1 MGSYLVLADWISI
14 HAPARGAT
22 DRRRTGRYQ
31 GYFNPRSREGSDDRV
46 PAAYVHQ
53 RLFQST
59 LPRGERRAGFLGY
72 VWRIYFNPRSREG
85 SDAAVA
91 ACASD
96 YFEFQST
103 LPRGERP
110 PGNTVSARA
119 VYFNPR
125 SREGSDVKIGVKSIN
140 AGISIHAPAR
150 GATADTV
157 AMGQGKL
164 QFQSTLPRGE
174 RHKMFCR
181 ELHPPQYFNPRS
193 REGSDQI
200 LAPLFRMIAHFNPRS
215 REGSDQSKC
224 SSLLYHDNFNP
235 RSREG
240 SDPLLLCITLG

>member
-31 GYFNPRSREGSDDRV
+31 G
-46 PAAYVHQ
+46 
-53 RLFQST
+53 
-59 LPRGERRAGFLGY
+59 
-72 VWRIYFNPRSREG
+72 YFNPRSREG

-125 SREGSDVKIGVKSIN
+125 SREGSDQ
-140 AGISIHAPAR
+140 AR
-150 GATADTV
+150 TRRRQRHSA
-157 AMGQGKL
+157 
-164 QFQSTLPRGE
+164 FQSTLPRGE
-174 RHKMFCR
+174 RRGRRSNKLFKR
-181 ELHPPQYFNPRS
+181 LFQSTLPRGE
-193 REGSDQI
+193 R
-200 LAPLFRMIAHFNPRS
+200 R
-215 REGSDQSKC
+215 
-224 SSLLYHDNFNP
+224 
-235 RSREG
+235 
-240 SDPLLLCITLG
+240 